1 MRSLLDMETIENQF
15 KPDLDAIC
23 REIET
28 QENQSWFDL
37 YASDYDMDVIEN
49 PLELDLDSARTD
61 FRMDD
66 LTDKAASSVL
76 KESNGF

>member
-1 MRSLLDMETIENQF
+1 METIENQS
-15 KPDLDAIC
+15 KPDLDSIC